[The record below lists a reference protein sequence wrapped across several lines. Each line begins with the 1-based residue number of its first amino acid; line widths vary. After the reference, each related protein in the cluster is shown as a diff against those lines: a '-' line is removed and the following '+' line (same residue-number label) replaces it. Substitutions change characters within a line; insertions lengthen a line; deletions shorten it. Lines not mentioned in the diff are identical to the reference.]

1 MTDKNET
8 DRNDAVNTDVEDKNT
23 ALSDAA
29 EHSDDASIENNEE
42 DNADIVETGNDD
54 DNNGDDEDTSGDKV
68 EHADG
73 DTASSIKVED
83 TVDADGK
90 DQSDDKDENAAS
102 SDDESDTTRVGLKNH
117 GDGVPSF
124 ASLREEHDNIIITRL
139 VLTIVVA
146 LILLIPLPLSM
157 LGIQFVL
164 FTLLAY
170 ASIYN
175 EVDLRK
181 EHELRRDE
189 FSRKAHIASYVCFA
203 VVLVLFLLLAV
214 IAGSRV
220 NTVAEVASECL
231 NVLNSNGFGPI
242 ILK

>member
-8 DRNDAVNTDVEDKNT
+8 DRNDAANAEDKNT
-23 ALSDAA
+23 ALSDAG
-29 EHSDDASIENNEE
+29 EHSDDVSIENN
-42 DNADIVETGNDD
+42 
-54 DNNGDDEDTSGDKV
+54 DEDTGDNTEDIDDRVDTNDDNVLSGAA
-68 EHADG
+68 E
-73 DTASSIKVED
+73 SSIND
-83 TVDADGK
+83 TTGEPRA
-90 DQSDDKDENAAS
+90 DKDENVAAS
-102 SDDESDTTRVGLKNH
+102 SNEPSDSVNLKNH

-124 ASLREEHDNIIITRL
+124 ASLRKEHDAIIVARL

-157 LGIQFVL
+157 LGIKFVL

-175 EVDLRK
+175 EVDLRR
-181 EHELRRDE
+181 EHELRQDE

-220 NTVAEVASECL
+220 NTVADVASECL

>member
-42 DNADIVETGNDD
+42 DNADIVDTGNDD

-73 DTASSIKVED
+73 DTVSSIKVED
-83 TVDADGK
+83 TVDADGE
-90 DQSDDKDENAAS
+90 DQNGDGDGNTAAS
-102 SDDESDTTRVGLKNH
+102 SDEPSDSVGLKNH

-124 ASLREEHDNIIITRL
+124 ASLREEHDNIIIARL

-157 LGIQFVL
+157 LGIKFVL

-181 EHELRRDE
+181 EHELRQDE

>member
-8 DRNDAVNTDVEDKNT
+8 DRNDAANTDAEDKNT

-29 EHSDDASIENNEE
+29 EHSDDASIENNGE
-42 DNADIVETGNDD
+42 DNVDIVVTGSDG
-54 DNNGDDEDTSGDKV
+54 DNNGDDEDTSGDRV
-68 EHADG
+68 EHTDG
-73 DTASSIKVED
+73 SSAGVED
-83 TVDADGK
+83 TVDTDGE
-90 DQSDDKDENAAS
+90 DQDGDEDAGAAS
-102 SDDESDTTRVGLKNH
+102 SGDESDATRVGLKNH

-124 ASLREEHDNIIITRL
+124 ASLREEHDNIIIARL

-157 LGIQFVL
+157 LGIKFVL

-181 EHELRRDE
+181 EYELRQDE